1 MAEKEQLLDILDYW
15 HKIEFFIPF
24 DLRQVLDQAGE
35 DNGRLRWLQPAS
47 LAPDR
52 PAPWQNVAVP
62 EGRELT
68 GFKLYLGVF
77 DMQRIAD
84 FARDLPGNGASDA
97 QEDDERTSLDGRSCI
112 ARFSLSASGEPVLD
126 PVSVSTVP
134 WAIGTAERHGLGA
147 LSAGAFD
154 SARRDLS
161 DLLFNFE
168 AERRRRRA
176 RAGEEDKPL
185 PLTGEELLSLSALF
199 LEWAGCTWPV
209 PSPVAL
215 LETITK
221 EQKQDESPPR
231 RGAQVGKAA
240 YASSSSN
247 MQSGRSGN
255 EGADDDDDED
265 AEPDEQK
272 IEILNSFFIE
282 DIERCM
288 ASARQGEVPESI
300 RAYVLPDEQ
309 QQRID
314 MYTDVGRRE
323 IMRTLHPA
331 KINAGHWPEDAR
343 RRMSLMQQFAI
354 NMAFGRL
361 KTAGLFSV
369 NGPPGTGKTTL
380 LRDMICENIVRRARE
395 LAKLPGAD
403 RAFLPV
409 RERVEFADG
418 SNATV
423 GVLRQELTGFEM
435 VVASSNNAAVE
446 NISTDLPKRK
456 QLGDAWHEIGYLQ
469 PVAHKLAAQTSRAK
483 FTKLQPKDVP
493 WGLVSCALGNSK
505 NRRRF
510 VDRVFFDARGSD
522 NRAASDDYQTIWTWR
537 AQYAGPSFEEAKHA
551 FQRADQALQQALD
564 ERKDYAELHIAWSG
578 VTEKAATRT
587 ASAAL
592 ASSSQQVEQANAA
605 TDGSQSAYQ
614 AAESALADLREEE
627 RLLDRAKPGVLSRLF
642 RTAAARQHAGDVAR
656 NAGEQIAARKLAA
669 RCRADAAAA
678 GSTQRDAQALHA
690 RAEQGLRKARTSWR
704 ETQDKLAAYRKQF
717 PEMRVPG
724 AAETIE
730 SDEVQRDGLWQD
742 SALAHLCSGLTVAAL
757 ALHEAWLA
765 EVLKKGGGFGGNLVA
780 LSKML
785 SGPPLQRPEQ
795 APLLWQS
802 LFLMVP
808 VVSST
813 FASFARQ
820 FRGMGPGSIGWLFID
835 EAGQAVPQAAVGALW
850 RARRAMVVGDPL
862 QIEPVFTVPSRLI
875 DALAELSAHTSDK
888 RCAPTMTSAQQLA
901 DAANPFGTAVPV
913 EGAPP
918 LWIGS
923 PLRVHRRCLD
933 PMFSIANR
941 IAYHGKMVYGL
952 SERTPSSD
960 PLRLG
965 SSAWI
970 DVPGKTAGK
979 QVVPEQVEI
988 VAKLVVQLYRA
999 SGGLPPL
1006 YVISPF
1012 KAIKRA
1018 LQDRLRSIDWQAEA
1032 GERAPS
1038 KKAWGSWCKERIG
1051 TVHTFQGKEE
1061 SVVVFVLGADHD
1073 SAGSAKWAA
1082 AKPNL
1087 LNVAVTRAQNRIF
1100 VLGDASLWGDM
1111 SHFSEAMAQ
1120 LGTPIGEQKWF
1131 ERLGAALSGSEL
1143 CA

>member
-1 MAEKEQLLDILDYW
+1 MAEQEQLLDILDYW

-24 DLRQVLDQAGE
+24 DLKQVLDKADE
-35 DNGRLRWLQPAS
+35 DDGAVRWIQPDA
-47 LAPDR
+47 LAPDG
-52 PAPWQNVAVP
+52 PMPWQNVTVP

-77 DMQRIAD
+77 DMQRIID
-84 FARDLPGNGASDA
+84 FARALPSDGTSDA
-97 QEDDERTSLDGRSCI
+97 VEEEERTTLDGRTCI
-112 ARFSLSASGEPVLD
+112 ARVSLSPYGEPVLD
-126 PVSVSTVP
+126 PISVSTVP
-134 WAIGTAERHGLGA
+134 WAIGTAEQAGLGA
-147 LSAGAFD
+147 LSAGTFD
-154 SARRDLS
+154 AARRGLADRLADFAS
-161 DLLFNFE
+161 
-168 AERRRRRA
+168 ERRQQRTSGGDEA
-176 RAGEEDKPL
+176 KPL
-185 PLTGEELLSLSALF
+185 PLTGDELRTLNAL
-199 LEWAGCTWPV
+199 LLDWAGCLWP
-209 PSPVAL
+209 PSSLVAL
-215 LETITK
+215 LEINSK
-221 EQKQDESPPR
+221 ERKEHGETASRGTPASGSGPASLSPNKPNGPAKNESGDE
-231 RGAQVGKAA
+231 
-240 YASSSSN
+240 
-247 MQSGRSGN
+247 
-255 EGADDDDDED
+255 DDDDTEEE
-265 AEPDEQK
+265 AQK
-272 IEILNSFFIE
+272 IDILNSFFIE
-282 DIERCM
+282 DIERCI
-288 ASARQGEVPESI
+288 ASVREGKVPETVRAYLLPGDPSRRVDLYTDAGRQEII
-300 RAYVLPDEQ
+300 RA
-309 QQRID
+309 
-314 MYTDVGRRE
+314 
-323 IMRTLHPA
+323 LHPA
-331 KINAGHWPEDAR
+331 KMNAGHWPEDATR
-343 RRMSLMQQFAI
+343 KMSLMQQFAI
-354 NMAFGRL
+354 NTAFDRL
-361 KTAGLFSV
+361 KDSGLFSV

-395 LAKLPGAD
+395 LARLPSAD
-403 RAFLPV
+403 RAFPV

-418 SNATV
+418 SHATV

-446 NISTDLPKRK
+446 NISADLPKRK
-456 QLGDAWHEIGYLQ
+456 QLGEAWQEIGYLQ
-469 PVAHKLAAQTSRAK
+469 PVAHKLAAQNSRAK
-483 FTKLQPKDVP
+483 FTRLQPKDVP

-522 NRAASDDYQTIWTWR
+522 NRTASDDYQTIWTWR
-537 AQYAGPSFEEAKHA
+537 AQYVGPTFDEAKRA

-564 ERKDYAELHIAWSG
+564 QRKDYAELQAAWSE
-578 VTEKAATRT
+578 VTEEAATRT

-605 TDGSQSAYQ
+605 AERSQSAHQ
-614 AAESALADLREEE
+614 AADSALADLREEE
-627 RLLDRAKPGVLSRLF
+627 RLLDRAKPGMLSRLF

-669 RCRADAAAA
+669 RCRAEAAAT
-678 GSTQRDAQALHA
+678 GSTLRDAQALHA
-690 RAEQGLRKARTSWR
+690 RAEQDLHKARTSWR
-704 ETQDKLAAYRKQF
+704 EKQDKLAAYREQF

-724 AAETIE
+724 VAETIE
-730 SDEVQRDGLWQD
+730 ADEVQRDGLWQD
-742 SALAHLCSGLTVAAL
+742 SALAQLRSGLTVAAL

-795 APLLWQS
+795 ALLLWQS

-850 RARRAMVVGDPL
+850 RSRRAMVVGDPL

-901 DAANPFGTAVPV
+901 DSANPFGTAVPV

-952 SERTPSSD
+952 TERMPSSD

-965 SSAWI
+965 NSAWI
-970 DVPGKTAGK
+970 DVSGKTASK

-988 VAKLVVQLYRA
+988 VAKLVVRLYQA
-999 SGGLPPL
+999 SGTLPPL

-1018 LQDRLRSIDWQAEA
+1018 LQDRLRAIDWQAEA

-1038 KKAWGSWCKERIG
+1038 KKAWASWCRERIG

-1061 SVVVFVLGADHD
+1061 YVVVFVLGADHD

-1082 AKPNL
+1082 TKPNL
-1087 LNVAVTRAQNRIF
+1087 LNVAVTRAQNRVF
-1100 VLGDASLWGDM
+1100 VVGDASLWGDM
-1111 SHFSEAMAQ
+1111 PYFGEAMAQ
-1120 LGTPIGEQKWF
+1120 LGTPIGERQWF
-1131 ERLGAALSGSEL
+1131 DRLGAAVSGSEL
-1143 CA
+1143 YA